1 MADQRASRALAMSI
15 QAIQNPEL
23 LTSRTH
29 ALHNPTRTWVETN
42 CYVDLLIE
50 VLAGVGCDPVVALGF
65 SLGIEFEGDQWS
77 FLKYPIDDLRVAYGI
92 DVSELA
98 LWQPLADHLVE
109 QLGFG
114 RLVVVEVD
122 AFHLPDTHGTSYRT
136 AHVKSSIAVTHID
149 PELRSLRY
157 FHGAGHFTVTGED
170 YDGLLR
176 LGNSARF
183 TVDVLPP
190 YAEIIKLDRGVV
202 LAEADAKRVARQLAN
217 QHLVRRRSAEDS
229 AQRFSERLSTDAQH
243 LLRDMASFHA
253 YAFATVRQLGAASE
267 LASNLFTLLEAP
279 VSAERFASAARSCKT
294 LQFKFARV
302 AAGRSL
308 DLASAVDETMDC
320 WLSAMASAQNTLNH
334 AGVAP

>member
-1 MADQRASRALAMSI
+1 
-15 QAIQNPEL
+15 
-23 LTSRTH
+23 
-29 ALHNPTRTWVETN
+29 
-42 CYVDLLIE
+42 
-50 VLAGVGCDPVVALGF
+50 
-65 SLGIEFEGDQWS
+65 
-77 FLKYPIDDLRVAYGI
+77 
-92 DVSELA
+92 
-98 LWQPLADHLVE
+98 
-109 QLGFG
+109 
-114 RLVVVEVD
+114 VVVEVD

-149 PELRSLRY
+149 QERRSLRY

-183 TVDVLPP
+183 TADVLPP

-217 QHLVRRRSAEDS
+217 QHLVQRRSAEDS
-229 AQRFSERLSTDAQH
+229 ALRFSERLSTDAQH
-243 LLRDMASFHA
+243 LLRDLPSFHA

-267 LASNLFTLLEAP
+267 LASDLFSLLDEP
-279 VSAERFASAARSCKT
+279 GPAELFAAAAQSCKT

-320 WLSAMASAQNTLNH
+320 WLSAMDSAH
-334 AGVAP
+334 RVRDPFGVAS